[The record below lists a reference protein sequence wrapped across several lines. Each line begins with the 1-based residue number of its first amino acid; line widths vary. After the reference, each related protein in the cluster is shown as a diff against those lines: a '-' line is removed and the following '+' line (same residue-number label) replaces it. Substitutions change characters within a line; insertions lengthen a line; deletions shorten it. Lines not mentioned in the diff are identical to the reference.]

1 MHVAQRC
8 LAGNRIA
15 LFIVS
20 AIFFVLVTTPCH
32 ALLGGK
38 VENFSAE
45 NFAIKA
51 DGTVV
56 KTGKVYVTPDAVRM
70 DGMPWGGGRDMP
82 RMNLSLLILKK
93 QNQQYFYN
101 HDKKLVFVSP
111 VDDESLKALS
121 KDVGDSQSEKVVGK
135 EKVSGYNCVKKE
147 VVTTFEAMGRSFES
161 KVTVWQSDRF
171 DFPLRTR
178 DEEGNVQEMRHIKTG
193 KPPEK
198 LFRPLTGYKQVD
210 TMMAVMGMDFS
221 EMRSDEENLPQEE
234 IQDVDPEKLK
244 EGLEQLMGGKNT
256 NPEQMSQ
263 VKQAILNAVERTRQI
278 DMNPG
283 AADPMWKIIPK
294 RSGDRVGNELKTP
307 DFYNATLGTRSTFQ
321 EVCDDYEGRLTAEG
335 WQKGGGWVQDGQG
348 FLKLATKERELM
360 ISSAENPGID
370 GRFKCFYSLQLG
382 PTASNMSTPPQLPV
396 PTVAQ
401 ATQKSTSRNAK
412 DPAAAGLLFE
422 NSDFENGDL
431 TNWTA
436 SGDAFQSQPTKGDN
450 PTARSRNQPSNHQG
464 EFWIGTYE
472 KYQGADG
479 QKPGDVQR
487 DKPTGTLTS
496 IPFQIEG
503 ERITFYIGGGKR
515 PKSVYVALLV
525 DDREVLKASG
535 NNGESMTRHVWDVG
549 SYRGKTARVLIC
561 DQCGTGWGHI
571 NADDFRYETK

>member
-1 MHVAQRC
+1 MHVDHRY
-8 LAGNRIA
+8 LTGNRIVC
-15 LFIVS
+15 FIVLTM
-20 AIFFVLVTTPCH
+20 FFMLGTTPCH
-32 ALLGGK
+32 ALFGGK
-38 VENFSAE
+38 VKNFSAE
-45 NFAIKA
+45 NVAIKA

-56 KTGKVYVTPDAVRM
+56 KTGKLYVTPDAVRM
-70 DGMPWGGGRDMP
+70 DGMPWGGSRDMP
-82 RMNLSLLILKK
+82 RMNLSMLVLKK

-111 VDDESLKALS
+111 VDEEGLKALS
-121 KDVGDSQSEKVVGK
+121 KAVGDSQSEKVVGK
-135 EKVSGYNCVKKE
+135 EKVSGYNCIKKE
-147 VVTTFEAMGRSFES
+147 VVTTFEAMGKSYES

-178 DEEGNVQEMRHIKTG
+178 DDNGNVQEMRHIKTG
-193 KPPEK
+193 KPSEK

-210 TMMAVMGMDFS
+210 NMMAVMGMDFS
-221 EMRSDEENLPQEE
+221 EMGSDEEDLPQEE
-234 IQDVDPEKLK
+234 IQDVNPEKLA
-244 EGLEQLMGGKNT
+244 EGLEQLMGGKNA
-256 NPEQMSQ
+256 NPEQVSQ

-278 DMNPG
+278 HMDPG

-307 DFYNATLGTRSTFQ
+307 DFYDVTLGTQSTFQ
-321 EVCDDYEGRLTAEG
+321 EVCDDYVKRLTAKG
-335 WQKGGGWVQDGQG
+335 WHKGGGWIQDGQG
-348 FLKLATKERELM
+348 FLKLATEGRELM
-360 ISSAENPGID
+360 ISSADDPGMD
-370 GRFKCFYSLQLG
+370 GRFTCFYSLRLG
-382 PTASNMSTPPQLPV
+382 RAPSKMSAPPQTA

-401 ATQKSTSRNAK
+401 TIQKSTPRIADK
-412 DPAAAGLLFE
+412 QPAVGLLFA

-436 SGDAFQSQPTKGDN
+436 SGTAFLYQPTKGDN
-450 PTARSRNQPSNHQG
+450 PTARRRNQPSNHQG

-472 KYQGADG
+472 KYQGADA
-479 QKPGDVQR
+479 QKPGQVQR

-503 ERITFYIGGGKR
+503 ERITFHIGGGKR

-535 NNGESMTRHVWDVG
+535 NNSESMKRHVWDVS
-549 SYRGKTARVLIC
+549 SYQGKTARVLIC

-571 NADDFRYETK
+571 NADNFRYETK